1 MTKQNA
7 IDNLAR
13 QCERKTHGGIRPGA
27 GRKTGST
34 KPTARRA
41 GIFVRLS
48 EAELEQARAIGDGNA
63 SAGVRA
69 ALAKCASG

>member
-1 MTKQNA
+1 MTN
-7 IDNLAR
+7 
-13 QCERKTHGGIRPGA
+13 HGGKRPGA

-34 KPTARRA
+34 KLAARRV

-63 SAGVRA
+63 SAGVRK
-69 ALAKCASG
+69 ALDWYDGPPRRGPA